1 MLIYQSGEQ
10 HPTLQH
16 QITKKLKIMNI
27 SIAKHNYQFLQ
38 DAYPSF
44 VNKKVDETDNTI
56 TLYVSKITYNRLVK
70 FLKEMGINP
79 YAIMN

>member
-1 MLIYQSGEQ
+1 MQ
-10 HPTLQH
+10 HPTLLY

-27 SIAKHNYQFLQ
+27 TIAKHNYQFLQ

-44 VNKKVDETDNTI
+44 VNTKVDETENTI
-56 TLYVSKITYNRLVK
+56 TLNVSKITYNRLVK